1 MPRVQTSRS
10 MAACTWGDSAF
21 MLTAAELQ
29 AIAQQI
35 KTAQDQGLRLT
46 QITAQHAGFDTVAA
60 YAVAD
65 LIHAMRLAEGARAV
79 GREIGFVNS
88 DMRAQFL
95 SAPVR
100 GHVYDI
106 TLTYLPDTSN
116 TPAPFRCASDA
127 RAG

>member
-1 MPRVQTSRS
+1 MV
-10 MAACTWGDSAF
+10 ACTWGDHPF
-21 MLTAAELQ
+21 MPTVAELH

-65 LIHAMRLAEGARAV
+65 LIHAMLLAEGARAV

-88 DMRAQFL
+88 DMRAQFFVCTGTGPCL
-95 SAPVR
+95 RHNVDLPAR
-100 GHVYDI
+100 
-106 TLTYLPDTSN
+106 YLEHTRTIPL
-116 TPAPFRCASDA
+116 CI
-127 RAG
+127 